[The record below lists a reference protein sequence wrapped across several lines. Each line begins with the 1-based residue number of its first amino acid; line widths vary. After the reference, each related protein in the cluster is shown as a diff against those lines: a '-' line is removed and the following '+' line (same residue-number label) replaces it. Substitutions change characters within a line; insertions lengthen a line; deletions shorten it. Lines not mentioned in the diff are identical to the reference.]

1 MQGSQVLGVFD
12 ARAGDLGEPTE
23 KVSESSWELV
33 TSNEPAILAEPLLD
47 AIMMEDSQGD
57 GRLADSAGTNQ
68 SDRSEVFGKPK
79 DPFDQLV
86 TSETSPRCR
95 RG

>member
-1 MQGSQVLGVFD
+1 MQGGQILGVFD
-12 ARAGDLGEPTE
+12 ARAGDLGELTE
-23 KVSESSWELV
+23 KMSERGWELV

-68 SDRSEVFGKPK
+68 SDRSEVFDKPK
-79 DPFDQLV
+79 DPLDQLV
-86 TSETSPRCR
+86 TPEASPRR
-95 RG
+95 RRR